1 MNKKVFYKGLF
12 KAVII
17 SIVVALVA
25 IFVVKRQGI
34 EDNPDAISWALLFF
48 GMLEIHI
55 LDHIYK
61 PDTY

>member
-1 MNKKVFYKGLF
+1 M
-12 KAVII
+12 

-34 EDNPDAISWALLFF
+34 EDNPDAVSWALLFF
-48 GMLEIHI
+48 GMLGIHI